1 MIKEYDFNTT
11 TSPITYKLSP
21 IAKLYKKVCSAME
34 VDNPTVITWANFVNN
49 YCHSNAKQIRLA
61 IMLHDIVNEYG
72 EIPNYPIING
82 QIEDCDDAAV
92 WKHLKKLY
100 EKNPITIAVEK
111 NAPICAVYIGF
122 SADSQLIKIGSSDN
136 LYNRVKQ
143 YRYDSDFM
151 KHGGLNKLYYME
163 VSPESRYFMEDSLRA
178 VISKCKY
185 AIKCHSMD
193 RFYLKQK
200 ANNFTCENM
209 YDISL
214 KLEKAQNWWN
224 GHPIPTEENFL
235 QFILNEDTIW

>member
-1 MIKEYDFNTT
+1 MMKEYNLNDATN
-11 TSPITYKLSP
+11 PIIYKPSP
-21 IAKLYKKVCSAME
+21 IAKLYKKVCSAMG
-34 VDNPTVITWANFVNN
+34 VGSPTVITWANFVNN
-49 YCHSNAKQIRLA
+49 YCHSSAKQIRLA

-100 EKNPITIAVEK
+100 EKSPFTIAVEK
-111 NAPICAVYIGF
+111 SAPICAIYIGF
-122 SADSQLIKIGSSDN
+122 SADNQLIKIGSSDN

-151 KHGGLNKLYYME
+151 KHNGLNKLYYME

-178 VISKCKY
+178 VIGKCNNV
-185 AIKCHSMD
+185 IKCRPTD

-200 ANNFTCENM
+200 ANDFTCENL
-209 YDISL
+209 YYVSL

-224 GHPIPTEENFL
+224 EHPIPTEENFL